1 VKVPDTITLDWNIDS
16 KIQTK
21 YNEWISDNENT
32 ISEYI
37 KNHEN
42 DYSDILKN
50 ASSENWNTIKWIGDD
65 YVNVNNSSINRLVS
79 MLKWDKNNDIIYC
92 DYDGELAE
100 TWFCNNGTRNCWRV
114 YSNISTCPIIP
125 KLIKK

>member
-65 YVNVNNSSINRLVS
+65 YVDVNNGSINRLVS
-79 MLKWDKNNDIIYC
+79 MLKWDKYNDVIYC
-92 DYDGELAE
+92 DYNGELAE
-100 TWFCNNGTRNCWRV
+100 TWFYNNGSRGCWRV
-114 YSNISTCPIIP
+114 YSNTSTCPIIP